1 MDLTAGGAT
10 RALVARERHLLA
22 DLREHLA
29 HADVDD
35 DARDALRTA
44 LADLDGLFLLVVC
57 GEYNAGKSSLLNA
70 LLGDT
75 VMPEGVTPT
84 TDRIT
89 VVTHGEAPEERSE
102 GGVVYRRAAVEALR
116 DLALVDTP
124 GTNAV
129 IEKHQELTERFVP
142 RADLVLF
149 VTSADRPFT
158 RSERAFL
165 DLIASWGKKIVLVVN
180 KIDLLDDEGGQ
191 EPAGEG
197 RAEVLEFVRR
207 HARDV
212 LGTDPPIFGVSARR
226 ALRAKRA
233 DDDAALAASGL
244 LELEAYI
251 ASELGD
257 VERLRLKLAT
267 PLGVGLRLARDAR
280 AAVQAREELLTDD
293 RRTLDTVERQR
304 VQFEREMKRES
315 DTYLARIK
323 TALLEV
329 ERRGEV
335 FLDDTVRIGNVLNL
349 MRPDRIRD
357 EFVRRVVRDADREI
371 DDAVSEMVD
380 WFLKRNLQLWEDVMG
395 FVAERRQA
403 ADDRVVGEVGGRFR
417 LDRREVLVGLRSRA
431 EEVLDDFDEERE
443 ASRLADSLQ
452 QAVVQSGL
460 LQVSGVGLGAAV
472 LTFLSGAALDVTGV
486 TLGLA
491 MVGVGVWVLPR
502 RRAQA
507 KRELHEQMQ
516 ALRDG
521 LAENLD
527 RQLAKE
533 LDAAAADLAGAIAPY
548 TRFVRGEL
556 ERLGSL
562 SSTLEESEREL
573 AALRED
579 VQRLGSAKA

>member
-1 MDLTAGGAT
+1 MDLSAGGNV
-10 RALVARERHLLA
+10 RALVTRERHLLA

-29 HADVDD
+29 RADVDEE
-35 DARDALRTA
+35 AREALRTA

-70 LLGDT
+70 LLGET

-84 TDRIT
+84 TDRVT
-89 VVTHGEAPEERSE
+89 VVTYGDTASERTE
-102 GGVVYRRAAVEALR
+102 DGILYRSSPLDSLR

-158 RSERAFL
+158 RSERVFL
-165 DLIASWGKKIVLVVN
+165 DLIASWGKKIVLVIN
-180 KIDLLDDEGGQ
+180 KVDLLDDAAEDGS
-191 EPAGEG
+191 ADEG
-197 RAEVLEFVRR
+197 RDEVFSFVRR
-207 HARDV
+207 HAREALD
-212 LGTDPPIFGVSARR
+212 TEPPVFAVSARR

-233 DDDAALAASGL
+233 DDDEALAASGL
-244 LELEAYI
+244 PELEAYI
-251 ASELGD
+251 AGELGD
-257 VERLRLKLAT
+257 AERLRLKLST
-267 PLGVGLRLARDAR
+267 PLGVGQRLARDAL
-280 AAVQAREELLTDD
+280 AAVRARQDLLTDD
-293 RRTLDTVERQR
+293 RRTLDMVERQQS
-304 VQFEREMKRES
+304 QFEREMRREAQS
-315 DTYLARIK
+315 YLSRIK

-335 FLDDTVRIGNVLNL
+335 FLDDTVRIGNVVNL
-349 MRPDRIRD
+349 MRPEKIRQA
-357 EFVRRVVRDADREI
+357 FVERVVRDADHQI
-371 DDAVSEMVD
+371 DDAVGEMVD

-403 ADDRVVGEVGGRFR
+403 ANERIVGEVGGRFR
-417 LDRREVLVGLRSRA
+417 MDRRELLLGLRGRA
-431 EEVLDDFDEERE
+431 EEVLTDYDEERE
-443 ASRLADSLQ
+443 AARLADSLQ
-452 QAVVQSGL
+452 QAVVRSGL

-491 MVGVGVWVLPR
+491 VVGVGIWVLPR

-507 KRELHEQMQ
+507 KRELHDQMQ
-516 ALRDG
+516 TLRDG
-521 LAENLD
+521 LEASLD
-527 RQLAKE
+527 RQLTWE
-533 LDAAAADLAGAIAPY
+533 LQRAAEGLAGAIAPY

-556 ERLGSL
+556 TRLESL
-562 SSTLEESEREL
+562 AESLEESERAL
-573 AALRED
+573 TALRED
-579 VQRLGSAKA
+579 VGRLDSEAA